1 MLPEYHAQVSQQ
13 ARGTEPSSKEQVF
26 ARFDVIE
33 TSYHFIAQKIVL
45 HLSDDPGGV
54 YFELSL
60 ILSYYL
66 NYNDFIFC

>member
-13 ARGTEPSSKEQVF
+13 ARTSLPSSKEQIF

-45 HLSDDPGGV
+45 HLSDDPGGKFV
-54 YFELSL
+54 VV
-60 ILSYYL
+60 
-66 NYNDFIFC
+66 NGFI